1 MFALRRQLT
10 NSAIRQPLQVNKRS
24 TYILPTSVQI
34 TQYAAFSFS
43 SSIDDIQSKINRR
56 RVKLNQDS
64 MKQTPPE
71 QEELDRISGAPNL
84 QDYENM
90 SPDQLDEAEV
100 SNLLEKMIQGTDFE
114 KKFDDQFER
123 MLAAG
128 LTEEQILNE
137 AMKDLKMDPNADEA
151 SFDPSKLNIDQGL
164 VDEYS
169 KMMNDK
175 RNTPEGKLIQEKIE
189 EMERNAKKPGE

>member
-1 MFALRRQLT
+1 MSR
-10 NSAIRQPLQVNKRS
+10 
-24 TYILPTSVQI
+24 
-34 TQYAAFSFS
+34 
-43 SSIDDIQSKINRR
+43 
-56 RVKLNQDS
+56 
-64 MKQTPPE
+64 
-71 QEELDRISGAPNL
+71 APNL

-90 SPDQLDEAEV
+90 SPDQLDESEV

-151 SFDPSKLNIDQGL
+151 SFDPSKLNINQGL
-164 VDEYS
+164 VEEYQ

-175 RNTPEGKLIQEKIE
+175 RDTPEGKLIMEQME
-189 EMERNAKKPGE
+189 EMKKNAKKPGE